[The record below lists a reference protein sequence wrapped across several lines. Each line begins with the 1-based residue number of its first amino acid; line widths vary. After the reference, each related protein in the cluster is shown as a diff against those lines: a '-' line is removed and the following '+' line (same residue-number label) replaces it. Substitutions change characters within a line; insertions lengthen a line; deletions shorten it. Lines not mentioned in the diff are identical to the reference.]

1 MSDRLEQLTAWM
13 KAGEDEHL
21 EFKEAKNRFDFEE
34 LVKYCCALANEGGG
48 YIVFGVTDKKP
59 RRVVGSQA
67 FGDLQRTK
75 LGILDRLRL
84 RVDAWEVEHPCGR
97 VLVFEVPTRPVG
109 VPVHSNGAYWMR
121 GGESLVPMTADR
133 LRRIFDECQPDFSAE
148 VCRDAAPE
156 DLDPRAIAVFRSRW
170 AARAR
175 RTDLEELDVE
185 HLLADADLYLPGRG
199 LTYAALILFAT
210 EKAATR
216 LLGQAELVFEYRSDP
231 ISISYQHARS
241 SGADSCCS
249 RINFGT

>member
-21 EFKEAKNRFDFEE
+21 EFKEVKNRFDFEE

-48 YIVFGVTDKKP
+48 HIVFGVTDKKP

-84 RVDAWEVEHPCGR
+84 RVDACEVEHSCGR
-97 VLVFEVPTRPVG
+97 VLVFEVLSRPVG

-133 LRRIFDECQPDFSAE
+133 LRRIFD
-148 VCRDAAPE
+148 
-156 DLDPRAIAVFRSRW
+156 
-170 AARAR
+170 
-175 RTDLEELDVE
+175 
-185 HLLADADLYLPGRG
+185 
-199 LTYAALILFAT
+199 
-210 EKAATR
+210 
-216 LLGQAELVFEYRSDP
+216 
-231 ISISYQHARS
+231 
-241 SGADSCCS
+241 
-249 RINFGT
+249 